1 MLKFI
6 VSLLVFFV
14 LFGAMLM
21 ILCNMISGL
30 SLDKS
35 KFWVVAGILTTVHWG
50 VWLMY
55 NILIWLPD
63 KIITVFGIKFLA
75 TITGIKWIFS
85 AIVSWLISMLILWL
99 TDKFSDAITF
109 NKKSSLF
116 LSALGV
122 MLVGP
127 LQRLIMI
134 IIY

>member
-35 KFWVVAGILTTVHWG
+35 KFWVVAAILTAVHWG

-55 NILIWLPD
+55 SILIWLPD
-63 KIITVFGIKFLA
+63 KIITVFGIKLLA
-75 TITGIKWIFS
+75 TITGIQWIFN

-109 NKKSSLF
+109 NKKSALF

-127 LQRLIMI
+127 LQRLIMM